1 MKELVNTLA
10 VQTGVSSGQRPN
22 ALNLASS
29 PTSRKPQDETYDR
42 QKVAE
47 EFASLLLFEMLKAMR
62 ATVPQSGFFTQDSA
76 AKEIYTSLADI
87 EVTRALAKRDSLGL
101 GEFILQGMDKHGR
114 GKEESAKLTDSPTSL
129 SSVPSSASAS
139 FSPVPS
145 GRVSSTFGLRE
156 DPVNGEERFHK
167 GMDIAAPIGTPVRA
181 VAAGK
186 VVFSGQAGEYGNLV
200 TVEHADGIIT
210 RYAHTAENLVSMG
223 EQVAVGQKIAL
234 VGSSGRSTGPHLHF
248 EVLKAGNP
256 VNPQPF
262 LLSKRL

>member
-22 ALNLASS
+22 ALNFASS

-62 ATVPQSGFFTQDSA
+62 ATVPQGGFFTQDSA

-114 GKEESAKLTDSPTSL
+114 GKEESAKLIDSPTSL

-145 GRVSSTFGLRE
+145 GT
-156 DPVNGEERFHK
+156 
-167 GMDIAAPIGTPVRA
+167 
-181 VAAGK
+181 
-186 VVFSGQAGEYGNLV
+186 
-200 TVEHADGIIT
+200 GILDFWLT
-210 RYAHTAENLVSMG
+210 RRPCEWG
-223 EQVAVGQKIAL
+223 GAL
-234 VGSSGRSTGPHLHF
+234 S
-248 EVLKAGNP
+248 
-256 VNPQPF
+256 
-262 LLSKRL
+262 